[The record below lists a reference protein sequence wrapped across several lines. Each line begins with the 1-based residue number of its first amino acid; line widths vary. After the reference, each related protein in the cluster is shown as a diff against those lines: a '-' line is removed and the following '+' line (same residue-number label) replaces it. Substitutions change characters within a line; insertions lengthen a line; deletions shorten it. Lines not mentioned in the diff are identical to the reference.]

1 MDREEML
8 RECFQQLDRDGSGTI
23 EMLELNQI
31 VGRMT
36 PAKASQ
42 EAKGW
47 MDYLDLDGNGEVT
60 EEEFLAGMGSY
71 FEFVDDD
78 MFLAGVEEIKAGQ
91 EIRMG
96 YTDFEEQYK
105 HPSNNK
111 EYLRDIVPVLQE
123 ALEALGGALQQN
135 RVEVAAGVD
144 WEDGYMPEGW
154 ERMNPL
160 AWLGDWLLDYDAK
173 VKAALNAPKE
183 EPPKIVMFC
192 DMTRD
197 EKLALALTR
206 EGPALSLDDL
216 LSKMIILMTSDV
228 IESFKQRCPWM
239 ESAGDTMIEIAAVI
253 PDILKMCESQTA
265 EEFDAH
271 IYKCLDYGNIDLLN
285 TKEKLS
291 LAFHHL
297 DFDDSGE
304 LEMDELEKFGLMI
317 NPYADTKKLQASMQ
331 KMDLDGSGAVDLGEF
346 IESMSLV
353 MGNDAKVNSGVKA
366 LLDAAMMARE
376 REWGPA
382 KDLAPAFA
390 KSVLSNPYFK
400 KVPQMGSE
408 EVELYLKAEDKTVVF
423 VDARPAVMTKVSTIP
438 EALIVPVS
446 FGVEDGMK
454 KLIVDEERL
463 KELPNATLEGADV
476 IVAYCGTGIRGCLLT
491 EALVKLK
498 PGKKV
503 ANLCGG
509 LIDWYNRM
517 HKVVNG
523 AGEEVKAIHPGSK
536 GATGFIER
544 QNEFRFPVA
553 RSPKSSKAS
562 SKGGSPKSKS

>member
-1 MDREEML
+1 
-8 RECFQQLDRDGSGTI
+8 
-23 EMLELNQI
+23 
-31 VGRMT
+31 
-36 PAKASQ
+36 
-42 EAKGW
+42 
-47 MDYLDLDGNGEVT
+47 
-60 EEEFLAGMGSY
+60 
-71 FEFVDDD
+71 
-78 MFLAGVEEIKAGQ
+78 
-91 EIRMG
+91 
-96 YTDFEEQYK
+96 
-105 HPSNNK
+105 
-111 EYLRDIVPVLQE
+111 
-123 ALEALGGALQQN
+123 
-135 RVEVAAGVD
+135 
-144 WEDGYMPEGW
+144 MPEGW

-197 EKLALALTR
+197 EKLTLALVR

-239 ESAGDTMIEIAAVI
+239 ESPGDTMIEIAAVI

-271 IYKCLDYGNIDLLN
+271 IYKCLDYGNVDLLN

-331 KMDLDGSGAVDLGEF
+331 KLDLDGSGAVDLGEF

-353 MGNDAKVNSGVKA
+353 MGNDAQVNSGVKA

-390 KSVLSNPYFK
+390 KSILSNPYFK

-408 EVELYLKAEDKTVVF
+408 ELELYLKAEDKTVVF
-423 VDARPAVMTKVSTIP
+423 VDARPPVMTKVSTIP

-454 KLIVDEERL
+454 KLIVDEEKL
-463 KELPNATLEGADV
+463 KELPDATLEGADV

-498 PGKKV
+498 PGKTV

-553 RSPKSSKAS
+553 RSPKSSRAS
-562 SKGGSPKSKS
+562 SKGSSPKSKS